1 MCIKRV
7 NYEVEKTLNSLKNN
21 EMKYD
26 EYKIS
31 GEYKL
36 PEMMEKYY
44 VNDNESESFTG
55 ANPKMLQSDIVREE
69 IKMIAGGSNMYLMR
83 LEYFTK
89 FKTIDEIKNNIN
101 NSKMESKKEE
111 KKEKIEKKLEKNEEE
126 EKVEETEEK
135 KEEEKIEEENKE
147 EEQKEEEDN
156 EELWSDDNDRVIKY
170 DISNINNE
178 IEGRDFMMNV
188 IKKISRASKVVIE
201 DSSIKNK
208 SKIKS
213 SLIRFIIISLQISE
227 NGIHITVSKKDIPDD
242 IKHNYYYPENY
253 YDYIKERNISN
264 FMNINRLRPDIK
276 FLKLDH
282 IGINIDVQKVREYE
296 L

>member
-1 MCIKRV
+1 MIDILEQENLKNKNLYDLSEIKKNADMCIKRV

-69 IKMIAGGSNMYLMR
+69 IKMLAGGSNMFLMR

-89 FKTIDEIKNNIN
+89 YKTIDEIKNNIN

-111 KKEKIEKKLEKNEEE
+111 KKEKIEKKVVKM
-126 EKVEETEEK
+126 K
-135 KEEEKIEEENKE
+135 KKRK
-147 EEQKEEEDN
+147 
-156 EELWSDDNDRVIKY
+156 L
-170 DISNINNE
+170 
-178 IEGRDFMMNV
+178 
-188 IKKISRASKVVIE
+188 KKLR
-201 DSSIKNK
+201 
-208 SKIKS
+208 
-213 SLIRFIIISLQISE
+213 
-227 NGIHITVSKKDIPDD
+227 KK
-242 IKHNYYYPENY
+242 K
-253 YDYIKERNISN
+253 K
-264 FMNINRLRPDIK
+264 K
-276 FLKLDH
+276 K
-282 IGINIDVQKVREYE
+282 K
-296 L
+296 